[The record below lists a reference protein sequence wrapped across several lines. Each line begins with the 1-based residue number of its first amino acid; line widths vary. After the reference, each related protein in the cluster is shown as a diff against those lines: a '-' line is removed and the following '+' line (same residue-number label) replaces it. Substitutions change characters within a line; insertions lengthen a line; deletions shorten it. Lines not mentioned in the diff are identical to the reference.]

1 MLQEMFLA
9 LLRYFNISRRVL
21 RILLGFAGLL
31 VQDICTL
38 CLLTP
43 ILAIMPQGSHV
54 QAKRM
59 PEHAKIQVA

>member
-31 VQDICTL
+31 VQDICTFYFYSAIL
-38 CLLTP
+38 NHNTRSKCKYRWHSIENNLVLT
-43 ILAIMPQGSHV
+43 
-54 QAKRM
+54 
-59 PEHAKIQVA
+59 